1 MCGIFGINISYGSS
15 LSSTEAKKIFRPIND
30 EKNALEAVDNQME
43 LLLGV
48 LDEPKGYLKVVTELE
63 GDDDEEISEYQK
75 WMIRLKCQYLYC
87 ALYHA
92 KEMMPT
98 VQNWDKCCQVAREKM
113 LMTGIREGK
122 CSMTIRN
129 WYLDFTKKNRAFDVR
144 VPKKTKLPPF
154 LNEN

>member
-1 MCGIFGINISYGSS
+1 
-15 LSSTEAKKIFRPIND
+15 
-30 EKNALEAVDNQME
+30 
-43 LLLGV
+43 LLGV
-48 LDEPKGYLKVVTELE
+48 LEEPKGYLKVVTELE

-122 CSMTIRN
+122 CSRTIRN
-129 WYLDFTKKNRAFDVR
+129 WYLDFTKKTEHLMLGFQKNISSHPFWMRTETKCNRFDNTQKRTYRNYLLRCLVNISTT
-144 VPKKTKLPPF
+144 PWSH
-154 LNEN
+154 